1 MGPQVAFIRK
11 GAGAMGAGKRLLPG
25 VRSHVA
31 LQQPRPGE
39 GFAAVWALAGQ
50 GVRPNV
56 HLQG

>member
-1 MGPQVAFIRK
+1 MGPQVAFVRK
-11 GAGAMGAGKRLLPG
+11 GAGAMGAGKRLLSG

-31 LQQPRPGE
+31 LQQPWPGE
-39 GFAAVWALAGQ
+39 GLAAIGALAGQ

>member
-1 MGPQVAFIRK
+1 MGPQVAFISK
-11 GAGAMGAGKRLLPG
+11 GARAMGAGKRLLSS

-31 LQQPRPGE
+31 LQQPWPGE
-39 GFAAVWALAGQ
+39 GLAAVGAFTGQ